1 MKEEKEGKIERHRK
15 EIFQG
20 KTQRK
25 ICKKEDK
32 IQEKRK

>member
-1 MKEEKEGKIERHRK
+1 MKEEKEGKIERYRK
-15 EIFQG
+15 EMFQG

-25 ICKKEDK
+25 IWKKEEK